1 MSCVVLCCLATSEHQ
16 PRHPAARQL
25 SVRYWT
31 QRAGG
36 TVAAAVRVNQ
46 NPRYCPLLNCCTILE
61 SSDIEYSIYEKKQNA
76 TVVLAPFNK
85 THFHFYIR

>member
-1 MSCVVLCCLATSEHQ
+1 MSCVVLS
-16 PRHPAARQL
+16 RHHGAPAQTPCSTAAL
-25 SVRYWT
+25 CALPDT
-31 QRAGG
+31 AGWRHG
-36 TVAAAVRVNQ
+36 GGSRVNQ